1 MTVSRVLSASLLGV
15 DAELIQVEAHVSKG
29 LSKFSLVGLP
39 DSAVRESEN
48 RIFSAIEQSGIKLPV
63 RKIVVNLAPANLKKI
78 GSGFDLPIA
87 MAILGGFEIIPPE
100 ALQDYLMLGE
110 LALDGSIRHVCGAL
124 SSAMMMQEKQLQK
137 LILPSANTQEAKV
150 IPNLQIF
157 GANCISEV
165 IAHFQNESPLSN
177 TPTDQSLFEIH
188 SIEHSCGNFQDV
200 KGQSQAKRVLEVSA
214 AGRHHVLMV
223 GVPGSGKTMLARRMP
238 SILPPM
244 RLQEALDVTR
254 IFSAVGELCG
264 SSFIKQRPFRSPNHT
279 ISTVGLV
286 GGGRHIPQPGE
297 ISLAHRGIL
306 FLDELPEFRRDALEA
321 LRQPWEDR
329 KVRIA
334 RANFSVELPCD
345 FLLIAA
351 MNPCPCG
358 YSGASPSSMKQCT
371 CSPEQVRKYR
381 SKISGPLMDR
391 FDLQIKIPA
400 MDYETLSSRSTGESS
415 QEIQQRVQMAH
426 QTQVARFQ
434 QQNSQALFNG
444 DMTSNDIDTC
454 IIEQLEQKA
463 EDLLGAAVK
472 KFGLS
477 ARAYHRILK
486 VSRTIADLAESPTI
500 ESIHVSEAIQ
510 YRILE

>member
-48 RIFSAIEQSGIKLPV
+48 RIFAALEQSGIKLPV
-63 RKIVVNLAPANLKKI
+63 RKIVVNLAPANLKKV

-87 MAILGGFEIIPPE
+87 MAILGGFEIVPPE
-100 ALQDYLMLGE
+100 ALEGYLMLGE

-124 SSAMMMQEKQLQK
+124 SSAMMMQKKSLQK
-137 LILPSANTQEAKV
+137 LILPSTNAKEATI
-150 IPNLQIF
+150 IPDIEVF
-157 GANCISEV
+157 GANTLSEV
-165 IAHFQNESPLSN
+165 IAHFQNEQALQVTSQVEN
-177 TPTDQSLFEIH
+177 LFEFSESAKI
-188 SIEHSCGNFQDV
+188 CGDFQDV
-200 KGQSQAKRVLEVSA
+200 KGQTQIKRALEISA

-238 SILPPM
+238 AILPPM

-254 IFSAVGELCG
+254 IFSAVGELQG
-264 SSFIKQRPFRSPNHT
+264 ASLITQRPFRSPNHT

-286 GGGRHIPQPGE
+286 GGGRTIPQPGE

-329 KVRIA
+329 HVRIA

-345 FLLIAA
+345 FLMIAA

-358 YSGASPSSMKQCT
+358 YAGASPSSPKQCT
-371 CSPEQVRKYR
+371 CSVEQVLKYR

-391 FDLQIKIPA
+391 FDLQLKIFA
-400 MDYETLSSRSTGESS
+400 IDYETLSARSTGESS
-415 QEIQQRVQMAH
+415 KDIQSRVQSAH
-426 QTQVARFQ
+426 DIQMKRFH
-434 QQNSQALFNG
+434 NSRVFFNG
-444 DMTSNDIDTC
+444 DMDSREVDQFINL
-454 IIEQLEQKA
+454 QQKTQ
-463 EDLLGAAVK
+463 DLLESAVK

-486 VSRTIADLAESPTI
+486 VARTIADLDQSPTL
-500 ESIHVSEAIQ
+500 ESIHLSEAIQ
-510 YRILE
+510 YRMLE